1 MARTVDKDAKKL
13 AIIEAA
19 AAVFARDGFANAKM
33 ADVAE
38 EAGIGKGTIYEYF
51 PSKEDLFLDLCRHL
65 VRWPQDK
72 TRFAGDPRD
81 AIKHVIVAILE
92 SYEKAASFF
101 TILIDYWSVVVRDK
115 DAKRDLFLAQGE
127 GFYDY
132 PRRLV
137 AEVVRAGQ
145 TRKVFAKTFAPEKI
159 AQIIIAAIEGLRI
172 QRMLDP
178 RHVDMEA
185 DIKLL
190 THFVLAGLNPQTST
204 PRRRS
209 AT

>member
-1 MARTVDKDAKKL
+1 MARIVDKDAKKRG
-13 AIIEAA
+13 IIEAA
-19 AAVFARDGFANAKM
+19 AVVFARDGFANAKM

-38 EAGIGKGTIYEYF
+38 EAGIGKGTVYEYF
-51 PSKEDLFLDLCRHL
+51 PSKEDLFLELCRHL

-72 TRFAGDPRD
+72 SRFLGDPREGL
-81 AIKHVIVAILE
+81 KTVIVAVLE
-92 SYEKAASFF
+92 SYEKASSFF

-115 DAKRDLFLAQGE
+115 NAKRDLFLAQGE

-137 AEVVRAGQ
+137 AEVVRTGQ
-145 TRKVFAKTFAPEKI
+145 ARKVFSRAFTAEKI

-178 RHVDMEA
+178 RHVDMDA

-190 THFVLAGLNPQTST
+190 THFVMAGLKPGNAARRT
-204 PRRRS
+204 PAR
-209 AT
+209 

>member
-1 MARTVDKDAKKL
+1 MARIVDKDAKRL
-13 AIIEAA
+13 GIIEAA
-19 AAVFARDGFANAKM
+19 AIVFARDGFANAKM
-33 ADVAE
+33 ADIAAE
-38 EAGIGKGTIYEYF
+38 AEIGKGTIYEYF
-51 PSKEDLFLDLCRHL
+51 PSKEDLFLELCRHL

-72 TRFAGDPRD
+72 TRFVGDPRD
-81 AIKHVIVAILE
+81 GLKSVIVAILD

-137 AEVVRAGQ
+137 ADVVRAGQ
-145 TRKVFAKTFAPEKI
+145 VRKIFARTFAPEKI

-178 RHVDMEA
+178 RHVDMDA
-185 DIKLL
+185 DVKLL
-190 THFVLAGLNPQTST
+190 THFVLAGLKVQPPAARAKRQ
-204 PRRRS
+204 
-209 AT
+209 